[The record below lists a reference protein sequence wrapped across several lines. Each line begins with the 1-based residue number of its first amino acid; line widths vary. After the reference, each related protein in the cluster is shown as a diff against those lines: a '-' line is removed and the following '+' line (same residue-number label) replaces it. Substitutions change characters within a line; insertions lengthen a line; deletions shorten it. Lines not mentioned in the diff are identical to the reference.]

1 MRGPIPLPK
10 RASRMAALAVVA
22 AALLAPAPAL
32 AQEDPAWA
40 AVALPSAGAAQSIG
54 GFTNGCI
61 AGAVALP
68 PEGPGYQ
75 VIRLSRNRNWGH
87 PDLVAFIQRLG
98 RAADAA
104 GLPPILIGD
113 IGQPRGGPIT
123 GHASHEI
130 GLDVDIWLRLD
141 LPLLPR
147 EAREQLEPYEVVGAW
162 EDVVRPGAL
171 TPAHAALIRFAASDP
186 RVGRVLVHPAIKR
199 ALCEMPW
206 EDRGWLRTVRPWTGH
221 NEHFHVRLA
230 CPADSPLCVDQA
242 PPPEGDGCAEAMTWF
257 PMRPPVPDPN
267 APPPPPPPPLPAACT
282 AVLSAP

>member
-1 MRGPIPLPK
+1 
-10 RASRMAALAVVA
+10 
-22 AALLAPAPAL
+22 
-32 AQEDPAWA
+32 
-40 AVALPSAGAAQSIG
+40 
-54 GFTNGCI
+54 
-61 AGAVALP
+61 
-68 PEGPGYQ
+68 PGYQ

-206 EDRGWLRTVRPWTGH
+206 E
-221 NEHFHVRLA
+221 
-230 CPADSPLCVDQA
+230 
-242 PPPEGDGCAEAMTWF
+242 
-257 PMRPPVPDPN
+257 
-267 APPPPPPPPLPAACT
+267 
-282 AVLSAP
+282 